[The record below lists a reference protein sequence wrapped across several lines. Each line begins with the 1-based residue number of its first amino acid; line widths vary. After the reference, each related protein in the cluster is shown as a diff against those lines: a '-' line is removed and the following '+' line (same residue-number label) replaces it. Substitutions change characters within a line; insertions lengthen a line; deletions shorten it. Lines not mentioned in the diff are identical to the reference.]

1 MKTAL
6 LYSGSVR
13 LAFDSRR
20 HRYVVRECGRTFT
33 VPSVTRILSA
43 VRPYSP
49 PSSSTPRGRMALA
62 FNAYSRSLGT
72 FAHSWIESVLLW
84 QKDRTVLPPP
94 LTGVCGD
101 AARSCCAWLKW
112 RAANPDLTPAHAEL
126 MIYSRR
132 YRFAGT
138 TDALFL
144 SGGKLVLFDWK
155 TGAKLHGVYR
165 LQVAAYASALQEM
178 GAGRVT
184 SARVV
189 RLCRRTSAIEER
201 TYSAQ
206 QLRQAFT
213 RFLRLRKA
221 TA

>member
-13 LAFDSRR
+13 LAFDPRR
-20 HRYVVRECGRTFT
+20 HQYVVRERGRAFT
-33 VPSVTRILSA
+33 VPSVTRILSTS
-43 VRPYSP
+43 RPYSP

-84 QKDRTVLPPP
+84 QRDRAVLPQP

-101 AARSCCAWLKW
+101 AARCCRAWLKW
-112 RAANPDLTPAHAEL
+112 RAANSDLRPAQAEL

-144 SGGKLVLFDWK
+144 SGGKLLLFDWK
-155 TGAKLHGVYR
+155 TGAKLHGSYR
-165 LQVAAYASALQEM
+165 LQVAAYSYALREM

-189 RLCRRTSAIEER
+189 RLSRRTIEIEER
-201 TYSAQ
+201 TYSA
-206 QLRQAFT
+206 R
-213 RFLRLRKA
+213 
-221 TA
+221 

>member
-1 MKTAL
+1 MKTAT

-13 LAFDSRR
+13 LAFDPRR
-20 HRYVVRECGRTFT
+20 HRYVVRERGRTFT

-43 VRPYSP
+43 AWPYTLP
-49 PSSSTPRGRMALA
+49 TASTPRGSMALA

-84 QKDRTVLPPP
+84 QRDRTVLPPP

-101 AARSCCAWLKW
+101 AVRCCSAWLKW
-112 RAANPDLTPAHAEL
+112 RAANPDLKPAHTEL

-144 SGGKLVLFDWK
+144 SSGKLVLFDWK
-155 TGAKLHGVYR
+155 TGAKLHGLYR
-165 LQVAAYASALQEM
+165 LQVAAYSYALREM

-189 RLCRRTSAIEER
+189 RLCRRTSEIEER
-201 TYSAQ
+201 TYSAR
-206 QLRQAFT
+206 QLRQGFR
-213 RFLRLRKA
+213 RFLKLRKA